1 MKKKLLI
8 FTLTVAMLFSMLGIN
23 AGAASVLTLDASLNY
38 AEDSVS
44 LEISGNTSA
53 RYGQLISIVVYETDA
68 PDNVLTQQ
76 PAKDYPLANV
86 MKIVRMDEIA
96 AEYNGDFEL
105 TMTFDDVD
113 DAKYFVISAVG
124 GGYAYDGASDSKL
137 IYFEKQETID
147 NATLPAFKTV
157 DEEGFDELIRN
168 KQLLLGFY
176 CDSEYEEDKDEIA
189 TLFVGIRNEDYPENF
204 KSINDVQTTLKA
216 VGVLQ
221 EVRLNPEAGD
231 MKILAEENAEF
242 IGFDFEDADYTEN
255 DDEIYA
261 LVNSLLTEEKYLPTS
276 MSDTKTILTQAT
288 GMINLNKLDATK
300 MTAVVE
306 KYADAFGIDKDAYA
320 EACEEY
326 GADNV
331 NMAFV
336 ERNFAKPEEVA
347 KAYSERVEIL
357 EEENK
362 KPSGGGSSGGS
373 SGGGGG
379 SFGGGS
385 LGGGKRAEIDNDIVD
400 TKEEEIVKPEKF
412 SYTDM
417 ADDHWA
423 YEAVNALSNEGVING
438 FEDGSFAPDKEVT
451 REQFVKMLA
460 EAFDIEAV
468 SNENNFTDVE
478 EGRWSESY
486 IIAASSNGIV
496 SGIGDGKFA
505 PQSVVTRQDAA
516 VMLKRICD
524 KYGISL
530 DGSAKAFADANEIST
545 YATES
550 VALLSGAGVIAG
562 FEDGSFRPT
571 NALTRAQAAK
581 IIYGLIK

>member
-38 AEDSVS
+38 AEDGVS

-53 RYGQLISIVVYETDA
+53 RYGQLISIVVYETGA

-189 TLFVGIRNEDYPENF
+189 SLFVGIRNEDYPENF

-288 GMINLNKLDATK
+288 GMINLNKLDATQ
-300 MTAVVE
+300 MTSVIE
-306 KYADAFGIDKDAYA
+306 KYADAFGIDKGDYA
-320 EACEEY
+320 EACEKY

-357 EEENK
+357 EEENEE
-362 KPSGGGSSGGS
+362 PSGGSGSGGS

-385 LGGGKRAEIDNDIVD
+385 RAEIDNDIVD

-412 SYTDM
+412 TYTDM
-417 ADDHWA
+417 TDDHWA
-423 YEAVNALSNEGVING
+423 YEAVNALSQKGVING

-460 EAFDIEAV
+460 EAFGITSATE
-468 SNENNFTDVE
+468 ENSFADVE
-478 EGRWSESY
+478 AGRWSESY
-486 IIAASSNGIV
+486 IAVAASNGIV

-505 PQSVVTRQDAA
+505 PESVVTRQDAA

-524 KYGISL
+524 KYGIIL
-530 DGSAKAFADANEIST
+530 DGSAKAFADASEISD